1 MKSPVFLPS
10 HREAHRHEKTEEQIA
25 FALKQAETGTRVG
38 EVCRKMG
45 ISEATCYNWKKKF
58 AGLGVT
64 EPRRLRQLEDEN
76 QRLKKLVADL
86 SLDKEML
93 QEVLKPKV
101 LRPAQKRQAVHF
113 LREAYRISVRRGC
126 GLLMQSRT
134 VYHWQSR
141 RDDRAIA
148 LRIREIA
155 ETRIRYGWPRI
166 HIQLRREG
174 WPVNHKKTHRIY
186 CLEGLNLRKKRP
198 RRHVSAAHR
207 QQRPVLT
214 GVDQCWS
221 MDFVSDNLFNGRR
234 FRALTVVDNFS
245 RECVAIHAGKS
256 LKGEDVVG
264 VMERL
269 RVLGKRLPVRI
280 QTDNGSEFISKSLD
294 KWAYEHG
301 VTMDFSR
308 PGKPTDNPFIESFNG
323 SLRDE
328 CLNIHWFLSLEDVQD
343 KLDNW
348 RREYNHERTHSSL
361 NDMTPAEFIRSLRKD
376 EDL

>member
-1 MKSPVFLPS
+1 MKKT
-10 HREAHRHEKTEEQIA
+10 RYTEEQIA
-25 FALKQAETGTRVG
+25 FALKQGETGTRVG

-45 ISEATCYNWKKKF
+45 ISEATFYNWKKKF
-58 AGLGVT
+58 AGPGVA
-64 EPRRLRQLEDEN
+64 ELRRLRQLEDEN
-76 QRLKKLVADL
+76 QRLKKLVAEL

-101 LRPAQKRQAVHF
+101 LRPAQKRQAVTF
-113 LREAYRISVRRGC
+113 LLEAYRISVRRGC

-141 RDDRAIA
+141 RDDRAIT
-148 LRIREIA
+148 LCIREIA
-155 ETRIRYGWPRI
+155 ETRIRYGCPLI
-166 HIQLRREG
+166 HIQLR
-174 WPVNHKKTHRIY
+174 PVNHKKTHRIY
-186 CLEGLNLRKKRP
+186 CPEGLNLRRKRP
-198 RRHVSAAHR
+198 RRHVSAAR
-207 QQRPVLT
+207 CQQRPVLT
-214 GVDQCWS
+214 HVDQCRS

-245 RECVAIHAGKS
+245 RECLAIHAGKP
-256 LKGEDVVG
+256 LKGEDVVRI
-264 VMERL
+264 MEAL
-269 RVLGKRLPVRI
+269 RVPDKRLPVQI
-280 QTDNGSEFISKSLD
+280 QTDNGSEYISKSLD

-308 PGKPTDNPFIESFNG
+308 PVKPTDNPFIESFNG

-328 CLNIHWFLSLEDVQD
+328 CLNIHWFLSLEDAQE
-343 KLDNW
+343 KPDNW

-376 EDL
+376 EAL

>member
-1 MKSPVFLPS
+1 
-10 HREAHRHEKTEEQIA
+10 
-25 FALKQAETGTRVG
+25 
-38 EVCRKMG
+38 
-45 ISEATCYNWKKKF
+45 
-58 AGLGVT
+58 
-64 EPRRLRQLEDEN
+64 
-76 QRLKKLVADL
+76 
-86 SLDKEML
+86 
-93 QEVLKPKV
+93 
-101 LRPAQKRQAVHF
+101 
-113 LREAYRISVRRGC
+113 
-126 GLLMQSRT
+126 MQSRT
-134 VYHWQSR
+134 VYHWQS
-141 RDDRAIA
+141 
-148 LRIREIA
+148 
-155 ETRIRYGWPRI
+155 
-166 HIQLRREG
+166 RREG

-186 CLEGLNLRKKRP
+186 CLEGLNLRRKRP
-198 RRHVSAAHR
+198 RRHVIAAHR

-256 LKGEDVVG
+256 LKGKDVVG
-264 VMERL
+264 VMEGL

-280 QTDNGSEFISKSLD
+280 QTDNGSEFISKILD

-308 PGKPTDNPFIESFNG
+308 PEKPTDNSFIESFNG

-328 CLNIHWFLSLEDVQD
+328 CLNIHWFLSLEDAQD